1 MIIVS
6 QEQNEILNF
15 NNIMNIQVTN
25 CEEDGY
31 LISAGFIVG
40 RDDNYRDLGYYKT
53 EERAKEVLA
62 EIVQKYSSY
71 LQLKV
76 ATRQVINFIKR
87 YQKSDYETICLENN
101 ELKEK
106 NERLESENQEFLYKY
121 GNILKENEKLK
132 EYKKIAELT
141 KISCCIAQNCEA
153 LNNAIK
159 KELENQRL
167 EKENETLKKLHIQDN
182 NKLDFVMKHC
192 ILEQKIKDKIEELNK
207 KEQKLQNS
215 ISAEEREEYS
225 DANIS
230 WDLMDI
236 NIKREVLQDLIE
248 GRK

>member
-1 MIIVS
+1 MKID
-6 QEQNEILNF
+6 
-15 NNIMNIQVTN
+15 NIDEV
-25 CEEDGY
+25 EE
-31 LISAGFIVG
+31 F
-40 RDDNYRDLGYYKT
+40 
-53 EERAKEVLA
+53 AKEMNYFFTYIERTNSDLKNELRIKELEQDDLLH
-62 EIVQKYSSY
+62 EIELSKLNAFELS
-71 LQLKV
+71 KV
-76 ATRQVINFIKR
+76 AVRLRNVRQERRVIKDKLEFISTLKGFADK
-87 YQKSDYETICLENN
+87 YNN
-101 ELKEK
+101 KLITGDIAQLLK
-106 NERLESENQEFLYKY
+106 
-121 GNILKENEKLK
+121 NIRNLKENWETRI
-132 EYKKIAELT
+132 YKTRVL
-141 KISCCIAQNCEA
+141 EA

>member
-1 MIIVS
+1 MEEDSIE
-6 QEQNEILNF
+6 EQKIQQAK
-15 NNIMNIQVTN
+15 NNILRG
-25 CEEDGY
+25 ED
-31 LISAGFIVG
+31 IDSATYILEKVIFDNVFFIGG
-40 RDDNYRDLGYYKT
+40 RVNP
-53 EERAKEVLA
+53 
-62 EIVQKYSSY
+62 
-71 LQLKV
+71 LKV

-121 GNILKENEKLK
+121 GNIL
-132 EYKKIAELT
+132 
-141 KISCCIAQNCEA
+141 
-153 LNNAIK
+153 
-159 KELENQRL
+159 
-167 EKENETLKKLHIQDN
+167 KENETLKKLHIQDN

>member
-1 MIIVS
+1 MKGFGFKMGKNKVVISIVFGIIAMFLVVIMS
-6 QEQNEILNF
+6 IQFKTINQTDITSLESMQE
-15 NNIMNIQVTN
+15 
-25 CEEDGY
+25 EE
-31 LISAGFIVG
+31 LRNQIV
-40 RDDNYRDLGYYKT
+40 
-53 EERAKEVLA
+53 
-62 EIVQKYSSY
+62 
-71 LQLKV
+71 
-76 ATRQVINFIKR
+76 
-87 YQKSDYETICLENN
+87 

-121 GNILKENEKLK
+121 GNIL
-132 EYKKIAELT
+132 
-141 KISCCIAQNCEA
+141 
-153 LNNAIK
+153 
-159 KELENQRL
+159 
-167 EKENETLKKLHIQDN
+167 KENETLKKLHIQDN

-230 WDLMDI
+230 WDLMNI